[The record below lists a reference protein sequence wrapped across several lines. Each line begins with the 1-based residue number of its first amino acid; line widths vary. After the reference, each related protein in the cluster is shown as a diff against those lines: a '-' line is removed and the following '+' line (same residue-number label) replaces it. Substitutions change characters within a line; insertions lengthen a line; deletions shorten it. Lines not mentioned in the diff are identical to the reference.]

1 MERHRARRVHRGL
14 TAWLLV
20 VTGSLGCRPQ
30 GDVEPPC
37 PPLVGGTPERPL
49 LIGAR
54 AWRATDLLVDPTAT
68 LSVLVERP
76 PPPESDWLWTSGDGQ
91 RATLDVR
98 VTPTGVGEGYRV
110 STSTTPAGLG
120 WGEGTLS
127 LRAGARD
134 CARWTLRGGPRSPGE
149 RAVDAAIDLAR
160 EREKSAGE
168 VEAEAAWRE
177 VARRAEGEQLISVAA
192 RARRAAAFMA
202 IRARRF
208 RAAVEHLAAARAHQ
222 ASLGEGPWS
231 TQLTYAEALLAQGRG
246 DLTGADQ
253 RFGEAI
259 ARAQRLDMSA
269 ELPSYREARAL
280 ALLHASRYE
289 EALSALGPA
298 PTGTTAAG
306 LVPAERARRLINH
319 AWAHL
324 RARGVSTAAP
334 LAQIDAWLTRALAL
348 LEPGTLPHLR
358 ANALHKRAVVARE
371 RGDWPEVAALV
382 RAYWAV
388 PSSTAS
394 FVRPAVELLEAELA
408 LETGALD
415 RAAAAYAAVEQRGE
429 AEDTVA
435 SDVVWRARV
444 GRAEVAR
451 RAGRR
456 AEAVALYRAALEALD
471 AVARYT
477 SALAPRAQFL
487 ADRGRVLHDALAAFA
502 EAGAWEEAVQA
513 IEDDRRRLVDSLRA
527 PGPTE
532 TARAAWD
539 EALDELEVRRRA
551 HDAALARTRYAAR
564 AERGAL
570 VAAARAEQEAAER
583 GLVDALAAVD
593 RLRPQAPRLRV
604 ADIRAG
610 LEAHEL
616 LRVAWP
622 CAPEACERVVWV
634 TRAGLRPGP
643 RAPFVADT
651 TYEVRLG
658 DGPASAPQHV
668 RLLLP
673 SQLVTSRRARVRSG
687 PMYAL
692 VDPDGSLPG
701 ARAEG
706 DAVAR
711 LLPGLVVQRGEEV
724 SRARVLAALRDA
736 RLVHYAG
743 HVDVPTASP
752 WDVSLR
758 LADGAEVRLADLLAA
773 RPQVELLVLAACDGA
788 RPLRLADDR
797 TLSLA
802 EILLTVGAR
811 VVVAARGAVS
821 DAGSRVF
828 LERLYREGV
837 LDAPAAAFARAQAAT
852 IADGGEPARAAAAFE
867 LWGVP

>member
-14 TAWLLV
+14 TVVLLV
-20 VTGSLGCRPQ
+20 VTGSIGCRP
-30 GDVEPPC
+30 DVDPHC
-37 PPLVGGTPERPL
+37 PLLVGGTPERPL

-54 AWRATDLLVDPTAT
+54 ARRAADVLVDPAAT
-68 LSVLVERP
+68 LSVLVASP
-76 PPPESDWLWTSGDGQ
+76 PPPESAWHWTSHDGR
-91 RATLDVR
+91 RATLGVR
-98 VTPTGVGEGYRV
+98 VTSTGAGEGLRV

-127 LRAGARD
+127 LHAGSHA
-134 CARWTLRGGPRSPGE
+134 CAAWTLRGGPPSAGE
-149 RAVDAAIDLAR
+149 RAVDAAIAVAR

-168 VEAEAAWRE
+168 VEAEAAWNE
-177 VARRAEGEQLISVAA
+177 VARRADAEQLNSVAS

-208 RAAVEHLAAARAHQ
+208 GAAFEHLSAARAHQ

-231 TQLTYAEALLAQGRG
+231 AQLAYAEALLAQGRG

-259 ARAQRLDMSA
+259 ARAERLDMSA
-269 ELPSYREARAL
+269 ELPTYGEARAL
-280 ALLHASRYE
+280 ALLAGSRYE
-289 EALSALGPA
+289 EALSTLGAA
-298 PTGTTAAG
+298 PTATTAPG
-306 LVPAERARRLINH
+306 LAPAERARRLINH

-324 RARGVSTAAP
+324 RARGVSRAAS
-334 LAQIDAWLTRALAL
+334 LAQIDDWLSSALAL
-348 LEPGTLPHLR
+348 LDPGTLPQLR

-388 PSSTAS
+388 PSSTVS
-394 FVRPAVELLEAELA
+394 FVRPAVELLEAEHA

-415 RAAAAYAAVEQRGE
+415 RAAAAYAGVERRGE

-435 SDVVWRARV
+435 SDVVWRARA

-451 RAGRR
+451 RAGRLG
-456 AEAVALYRAALEALD
+456 EAVALYRAALEALD

-487 ADRGRVLHDALAAFA
+487 ADRGRVVRDALAVFA

-513 IEDDRRRLVDSLRA
+513 IEDDQRRLVDSLRA

-532 TARAAWD
+532 SARAAWD
-539 EALDELEVRRRA
+539 DALDELEIRRRD

-564 AERGAL
+564 AERAPL
-570 VAAARAEQEAAER
+570 AAAARAQQEAAER
-583 GLVDALAAVD
+583 GLLDALAAVD

-610 LEAHEL
+610 LEAREL
-616 LRVAWP
+616 LRVAWS
-622 CAPEACERVVWV
+622 CDGDACERVVWV
-634 TRAGLRPGP
+634 TRAGLSAGP
-643 RAPFVADT
+643 REPFVADT

-658 DGPASAPQHV
+658 DGPASAPEHV

-706 DAVAR
+706 EAVAR

-724 SRARVLAALRDA
+724 SRARVLDALRDA

-758 LADGAEVRLADLLAA
+758 LADGAAVRLADLLAA
-773 RPQVELLVLAACDGA
+773 RPQVDLLVLAACDGA

-802 EILLTVGAR
+802 EILMATGAR
-811 VVVAARGAVS
+811 VVVAARGRVS

-837 LDAPAAAFARAQAAT
+837 LDAPAAAFARAQATT
-852 IADGGEPARAAAAFE
+852 IAEGGEPARAAAAFE